1 MNGGMKAEGL
11 MLSPIKMT
19 TTALFSLQIIQRT
32 TNAVE
37 NSHLGYAKKR
47 PSHYSYKKN
56 IKKQYKQAKTQYKF
70 GPYSKWALKRGV
82 VIKKKTRA
90 N

>member
-47 PSHYSYKKN
+47 PNHYRYKKTLKN
-56 IKKQYKQAKTQYKF
+56 NT
-70 GPYSKWALKRGV
+70 SKLKPN
-82 VIKKKTRA
+82 A
-90 N
+90 NSTHIPSGL